1 MYCTSHCL
9 IVFQDSI
16 ESVDSFIDCYLFQH
30 NLKSTQTNLKSTTAA
45 ERWILSS
52 IWRTV
57 NRSFLNLFRAFYI
70 LISYIPYYSWYF
82 RVSCYRVATVLAE
95 LRATADVHLDCG
107 VSVQGAAPVTILITQ
122 SSHSSGKQAAHKEGK
137 GTKRWRKVLG
147 KGEEGER
154 ERQLLRQWRQI
165 NLRTFETL
173 KLWPQ

>member
-9 IVFQDSI
+9 IVFQDCF
-16 ESVDSFIDCYLFQH
+16 ESVDSIIDCYLFQH

-95 LRATADVHLDCG
+95 LRATADVHLDCE
-107 VSVQGAAPVTILITQ
+107 VSVQGAALNHSNYSEQPQLGQT
-122 SSHSSGKQAAHKEGK
+122 SSSQGREGDK
-137 GTKRWRKVLG
+137 DMKKSTGYRWRG
-147 KGEEGER
+147 GER
-154 ERQLLRQWRQI
+154 TTAVAAMKA
-165 NLRTFETL
+165 N
-173 KLWPQ
+173 